1 MKAGT
6 RITVTFIRP
15 QGDVQ
20 ERAKVARTMRYMLPM
35 PAGYVPV
42 RFDSGVLLVHVS
54 AIRVQAAPHRTDGDV
69 RIAQSRCEQS
79 KAAA

>member
-54 AIRVQAAPHRTDGDV
+54 AIKEAA
-69 RIAQSRCEQS
+69 
-79 KAAA
+79 